1 MCGVFL
7 AVLVELP
14 VIFVFG
20 TLTVWDK
27 SLRSADKLLESSVKL
42 KVRSEI
48 TVNYSSWIV
57 FFVPAPVVF

>member
-27 SLRSADKLLESSVKL
+27 SLRSEDKLLESAVKL
-42 KVRSEI
+42 KLRSEI